1 MGEIADAMLDGTL
14 CSCCGTYLADE
25 GVGYPVTC
33 AGCGGEDM
41 PPPRTARRAQARER
55 GDADPLA
62 GMHPDHPHI
71 LAARALAGEAL
82 RPSEVRVLANLVL
95 QSVQP
100 VSRRWALRSAIATK
114 RWGAPAQ
121 EGQGNG

>member
-1 MGEIADAMLDGTL
+1 MGDIADAMLDGTL

-33 AGCGGEDM
+33 AGCGGGDM
-41 PPPRTARRAQARER
+41 PDIPRSARRRRSPKPAP
-55 GDADPLA
+55 DPLA
-62 GMHPDHPHI
+62 GLRSDHPHI
-71 LAARALAGEAL
+71 LAARALAGETL
-82 RPSEVRVLANLVL
+82 RPSEVRVLANLVM
-95 QSVQP
+95 QAVP
-100 VSRRWALRSAIATK
+100 DNRRWALRSAVVVR

>member
-33 AGCGGEDM
+33 AGCGGGDLPEIPRRRRERPA
-41 PPPRTARRAQARER
+41 PPPKPARKPTTERMTSPLNIAAR
-55 GDADPLA
+55 
-62 GMHPDHPHI
+62 I
-71 LAARALAGEAL
+71 LARMPVTEAEQRILAHFALNNVGPKLRADLAAAFP
-82 RPSEVRVLANLVL
+82 PSPTA
-95 QSVQP
+95 
-100 VSRRWALRSAIATK
+100 
-114 RWGAPAQ
+114 AQ